1 MVPSRGGGWW
11 SALVLVVLACP
22 AYAGAPPLQAVAERL
37 VGADQGVLVRTEDG
51 TILASLNADRA
62 VHPASVTKIAT
73 ALALLKV
80 LGPGRRFETRL
91 AATGPLRRGILEGDL
106 VIEADGDP
114 TLVFENAFLMLL
126 RLHDLGVRR
135 VLGRLA
141 VRGPLIFDW
150 EPDGDGT
157 ALKKTLEGRAGVAAW
172 PTVVAARPEAARTSP
187 QELGLAFGAG
197 SVGQDGAERPLLVHR
212 SGPLIRIVKI
222 LNCYS
227 NNVFHPFSDR
237 IGGPEAVER
246 IARERVAPEL
256 RSQIVIDNA
265 AGAGTT
271 DRLSPRATV
280 ALLDALER
288 ELAAHGFGLVDV
300 LPVNRIDP
308 GTLRDRLEPGMVV
321 GKTGTFGSLGAS
333 ALAGVIRTKRWG
345 RVTFAILNRGV
356 AVPTAH
362 RRQDGLVEALLREGG
377 AEPWPYTRNPAPDFT
392 QALVEVSA
400 AR

>member
-1 MVPSRGGGWW
+1 V
-11 SALVLVVLACP
+11 
-22 AYAGAPPLQAVAERL
+22 PPLQAVAARL
-37 VGADQGVLVRTEDG
+37 VGADQGVLVRAEDG
-51 TILASLNADRA
+51 TILASLNAERS
-62 VHPASVTKIAT
+62 VHPASITKIAT
-73 ALALLKV
+73 SLALLKM
-80 LGPGRRFETRL
+80 LGPGRRFETRI
-91 AATGPLRRGILEGDL
+91 AATGPLRQGVLEGDL
-106 VIEADGDP
+106 LVDADGDP
-114 TLVFENAFLMLL
+114 TLVFENAFLILL

-150 EPDGDGT
+150 QPDGEGRT
-157 ALKKTLEGRAGVAAW
+157 IKQTLEGHGGIAAW
-172 PTVVAARPEAARTSP
+172 PAVAAAQPEATRTSP
-187 QELGLAFGAG
+187 QELALAFGAKG
-197 SVGQDGAERPLLVHR
+197 VGQDGAGRPLLVHR

-246 IARERVAPEL
+246 IARDSVAAEL

-265 AGAGTT
+265 AGAGETN
-271 DRLSPRATV
+271 RLSPRATV

-288 ELAAHGFGLVDV
+288 ELAPHGFGLVDV

-308 GTLRDRLEPGMVV
+308 GTLRDRLAPGMVV

-333 ALAGVIRTKRWG
+333 ALAGVVRTKRWG
-345 RVTFAILNRGV
+345 RVTFAILDRGV

-377 AEPWPYTRNPAPDFT
+377 ALPWPYTRNPAPDFT
-392 QALVEVSA
+392 QASVEVSA